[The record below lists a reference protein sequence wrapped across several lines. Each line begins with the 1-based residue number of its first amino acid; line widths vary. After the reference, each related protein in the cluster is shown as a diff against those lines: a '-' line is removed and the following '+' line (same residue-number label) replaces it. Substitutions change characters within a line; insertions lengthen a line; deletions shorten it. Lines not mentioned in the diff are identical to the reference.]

1 MPFSWYE
8 PMWLENLGF
17 CDLGDGWKL
26 TESGAT
32 AFDGDIPWNT
42 SGGVLS
48 SNPIGAS
55 GMLRFLE
62 VAMQVRGQAGEH
74 QVDGARL
81 ALGQAYGG
89 GSQFFAMWVVGSDKP
104 SDSSVPGGQLPGS
117 SGAGRQAGRERVRRT
132 GSRSPGRSRRRPW
145 RPDRN
150 RSRGGPRR
158 GSRWSP
164 ARRCRA
170 ADRPRR

>member
-1 MPFSWYE
+1 VPFSWYE

-17 CDLGDGWKL
+17 CELGDGWKL

-74 QVDGARL
+74 QIDGPGWPSARPTG
-81 ALGQAYGG
+81 AA
-89 GSQFFAMWVVGSDKP
+89 P
-104 SDSSVPGGQLPGS
+104 SSSPCGS
-117 SGAGRQAGRERVRRT
+117 SERQALNGPA
-132 GSRSPGRSRRRPW
+132 GRRRPPT
-145 RPDRN
+145 RV
-150 RSRGGPRR
+150 PR
-158 GSRWSP
+158 
-164 ARRCRA
+164 AI
-170 ADRPRR
+170 DD